1 MVIGATPPSGRNM
14 DFDFQSPV
22 SLPKET
28 TLPFGLTLLFRNTI
42 IIYADKKIFLLAF
55 LQCGELELETTAFLV

>member
-1 MVIGATPPSGRNM
+1 MVIGATPSAGRNM

-28 TLPFGLTLLFRNTI
+28 TLPFGLTLFFRNAT
-42 IIYADKKIFLLAF
+42 IIYADKKLFLLAF
-55 LQCGELELETTAFLV
+55 LQRGELEFEATAFLV